1 MPTFNSDN
9 DEELIEE
16 TKEEA
21 AVEET
26 PVSKPAP
33 VVVPEPVV
41 DNSAAERLRRRHLG
55 YI

>member
-9 DEELIEE
+9 DEELTEETEIEE
-16 TKEEA
+16 V
-21 AVEET
+21 VEET
-26 PVSKPAP
+26 PAPAP
-33 VVVPEPVV
+33 VVPEPVA